1 MAAAPCRDARPGGPI
16 DIHTHVVPA
25 AFPRHA
31 GSAANLRWPEMRLDA
46 DCRHGTVMFAGTAF
60 RTVTDECWDVDRR
73 AEAMAR
79 AGIARQVLS
88 PMPELLSYWLA
99 PSDALALGRHVN
111 DTIAAMA
118 ARAPERFVALGM
130 VPLQDPELA
139 AHELGVLMR
148 SGVFRGAE
156 IGTNVNGTPIGDA
169 RFEPFFAAAEELGAA
184 VFVHALH
191 PIGLDRLVGPPV
203 LGAVLAFPCE
213 TSFAIASLMTGGM
226 LTRHPRLRLAFSHGG
241 GAFGL
246 VLPRLMHGWKSL
258 APVKGLLSRSPAEQ
272 ARALYYDTLV
282 YDAATLRF
290 LIKRFG
296 MTQLCL
302 GTDHPFDIQE
312 KEPVAA
318 LDALDLAAADRD
330 LLLFGNAERFLGLA

>member
-1 MAAAPCRDARPGGPI
+1 
-16 DIHTHVVPA
+16 
-25 AFPRHA
+25 
-31 GSAANLRWPEMRLDA
+31 
-46 DCRHGTVMFAGTAF
+46 
-60 RTVTDECWDVDRR
+60 
-73 AEAMAR
+73 MAR

-88 PMPELLSYWLA
+88 PMPELLSYWLT
-99 PSDALALGRHVN
+99 PDDALALGRHVN
-111 DTIAAMA
+111 DTIADMT

-139 AHELGVLMR
+139 ARELEALME
-148 SGVFRGAE
+148 SGAFRGVE
-156 IGTNVNGTPIGDA
+156 IGTNVNGTPIGDP
-169 RFEPFFAAAEELGAA
+169 RFEPFFAAAEALGAA
-184 VFVHALH
+184 IFVHALH

-203 LGAVLAFPCE
+203 LGAVVAFPCE
-213 TSFAIASLMTGGM
+213 TSFAIASLITGGT
-226 LTRHPRLRLAFSHGG
+226 LVRHPRLRLAFSHGG

-258 APVKGLLSRSPAEQ
+258 APVTRLIERSPLEQ

-290 LIKRFG
+290 LIERFG

-312 KEPVAA
+312 KAPVAA
-318 LDALDLAAADRD
+318 LSALDLAPGDRE
-330 LLLFGNAERFLGLA
+330 LLLFANAERFLGMG